1 MILRYDPLREA
12 ILLELN
18 WAICARRARGV
29 SFDALERE
37 YGLSKEV
44 LYLIAR
50 HNDRNLEQRVN
61 EGEAPKPP
69 PDRER

>member
-1 MILRYDPLREA
+1 MILPHDPLREA

-50 HNDRNLEQRVN
+50 HNDRDLEQCELGRCS
-61 EGEAPKPP
+61 EAT

>member
-1 MILRYDPLREA
+1 MIVRYDPLREA

-37 YGLSKEV
+37 FGLSKEV

-50 HNDRNLEQRVN
+50 HNDRNLEQCER
-61 EGEAPKPP
+61 GRCSEAN

>member
-1 MILRYDPLREA
+1 MILPYDPLREA

-29 SFDALERE
+29 SFGALERE

-50 HNDRNLEQRVN
+50 HNDRNLEERVN
-61 EGEAPKPP
+61 EGEAPKPL

>member
-1 MILRYDPLREA
+1 MIVRYDPLREA

-29 SFDALERE
+29 SFDALEQE
-37 YGLSKEV
+37 FGLSKEV

-50 HNDRNLEQRVN
+50 HKDRNLEQCER
-61 EGEAPKPP
+61 GRCSEAT

>member
-1 MILRYDPLREA
+1 MILPYDPLREA

-44 LYLIAR
+44 LYWIAR
-50 HNDRNLEQRVN
+50 HNESELGAARGR
-61 EGEAPKPP
+61 GSKAT

>member
-1 MILRYDPLREA
+1 MILPYDSLREA

-18 WAICARRARGV
+18 WAICACRARGG

-44 LYLIAR
+44 LCLIAR

>member
-1 MILRYDPLREA
+1 MILPYDPLREA

-18 WAICARRARGV
+18 WAICARRAQGV
-29 SFDALERE
+29 SFDALERD

>member
-1 MILRYDPLREA
+1 MEASSRDQEFGWSVITQRRAILMILPYDLLREA

-44 LYLIAR
+44 LA
-50 HNDRNLEQRVN
+50 
-61 EGEAPKPP
+61 A
-69 PDRER
+69 